1 MKRQIPTAFCV
12 TIARLKSMTRVDSG
26 NRYMRNLFLMLAVL
40 ATPVAA
46 SDSNV
51 QAPLLERGGY
61 VELRVDRI
69 EVDTAGLTSAAA
81 QLAGSIDRLAVSIDG
96 LAQSEQ
102 ALSETEKADLVRAVQ
117 SVERASNAL
126 ADLAEQLPLAAQ
138 NLADRLPEVV
148 ENARAP
154 IAELSSGLKTAS
166 DGVLAI
172 TESLPQA
179 TANARQLVDE
189 TVDSVLIRV
198 STYTLILIALLALA
212 LIAVAWFVYARYL
225 APIARLFAP
234 LADAPEQL
242 SQMAAH
248 MADASQTLAE
258 LKQGEQARP
267 FRRYRRRPP
276 SSSITR
282 PV

>member
-1 MKRQIPTAFCV
+1 MMRQIRAAFF
-12 TIARLKSMTRVDSG
+12 TIVARLKANTGVDSG
-26 NRYMRNLFLMLAVL
+26 NRFMRSFILILAAL
-40 ATPVAA
+40 AAPVAA
-46 SDSNV
+46 NASSPEASV
-51 QAPLLERGGY
+51 PGRGGY
-61 VELRVDRI
+61 VEFRVDRI
-69 EVDTAGLTSAAA
+69 EVDTAGLTGAAA

-96 LAQSEQ
+96 LAQSEH
-102 ALSETEKADLVRAVQ
+102 ALSEAEKADLVRAVQ

-126 ADLAEQLPLAAQ
+126 ADLAEQLPLTAR
-138 NLADRLPEVV
+138 NLTDRLPQVV
-148 ENARAP
+148 ENARGP

-212 LIAVAWFVYARYL
+212 LIAVAWFIYARYL

-234 LADAPEQL
+234 LAEAPEQL

-248 MADASQTLAE
+248 MASASQTLAE
-258 LKQGEQARP
+258 LKQAEQARP
-267 FRRYRRRPP
+267 YRRYRRRPP

>member
-1 MKRQIPTAFCV
+1 MTQQIQAAFFTTV
-12 TIARLKSMTRVDSG
+12 ARLKAKTDVDSG
-26 NRYMRNLFLMLAVL
+26 ARPMRSLILILALLAV
-40 ATPVAA
+40 PVAA
-46 SDSNV
+46 SESSPD
-51 QAPLLERGGY
+51 APALERGGY

-69 EVDTAGLTSAAA
+69 EIDTAGLTGAAA

-96 LAQSEQ
+96 LAQSDQ
-102 ALSETEKADLVRAVQ
+102 ALSDAEKADLVRAVQ

-126 ADLAEQLPLAAQ
+126 AELAEQLPLTAQ
-138 NLADRLPEVV
+138 NLTDRLPEVV

-166 DGVLAI
+166 EGVLAI

-179 TANARQLVDE
+179 TANARRLVDE

-212 LIAVAWFVYARYL
+212 LIAVAWFIYARYL

-234 LADAPEQL
+234 LAEAPEQL

-258 LKQGEQARP
+258 MKQAEQVRP
-267 FRRYRRRPP
+267 YRRYRRRPP